1 MKLKNK
7 QPGKVVKAENT
18 LWAGITEDDFL
29 YESGI
34 EDREIGQY
42 DKETVTLFAANTNLF
57 RQLVRLSDSLKPV
70 ERRTLYAMYLLH
82 ATPGNK
88 TKSAQIVASTMKYHP
103 HGDAVSYGALVGLTQ
118 PWKKQCP
125 LVKGIGNFGNAE
137 NQDFFAHYRYTEAY
151 LSKYG
156 YECFFEDFDMDCVET
171 MFNSSSD
178 TDEPMAL
185 PSKFPNILV
194 NGGFGIAFGNSFRI
208 PPFNIDDIITN
219 CRKLLSN
226 PNCPDVFMI
235 PDFPCDCD
243 IVDDGTELH
252 NLIDHG
258 VATLKMRGRISI
270 EEYGKHW
277 MLRITSVPW
286 MVNFQSVIK
295 RINALAKTGT
305 LPIMDHQNASY
316 SIMMPDKSVETR
328 IDFRIIVNSA
338 HDPNVIRDK
347 LYSLTELE
355 KSVNINFKVVTDNLS
370 VDRLNMKDLIQ
381 SWIDERR
388 SFLRRLFNKK
398 LTQISARIDFLDIL
412 IYLLRDEK
420 NIQKT
425 ISVIRRSKE
434 DDNVCEDLQKLCKMT
449 SYQARRVA
457 DIPLRQLNAGTRKKS
472 EDEKKKLEAQ
482 RKEIMQTIRSEKKID
497 AIIAEQLEDLRKY
510 ASPRRTNVIEPHGL
524 VKIQDTNHNLI
535 VTHDG
540 FIKKLMYNGQYK
552 LNMGA
557 FKNGDYPIY
566 RGIFN
571 NMDSV
576 IFFDNFGRYSVVPVH
591 QIDNNEPSQYG
602 HTVFGTAKLSGR
614 IVAVTKHFSEDMLD
628 LAKSFGTP
636 YMVTATAQGYIKKTP
651 LDVYMQMRSTKNVRC
666 MKIRDDDSL
675 VCADIIFGNKK
686 LLIYT
691 KRGKFVYLTADSI
704 SEQAKDAMGLIG
716 IKPDDDDEV
725 RGITVVGDSDE
736 YIGIVTNKGIIKK
749 CEVKYLGDPVKRSAS
764 NSNSYLTSLEVG
776 DEVNSVIPLQ
786 MGSGMIVCTRTD
798 IYTLAPEEIPVMS
811 RKGKGKKLIPVPVGV
826 NIINVFETNM
836 SEKTE
841 EEAIEKSSKKITT
854 SKKKS
859 VVKKKTKTTKK

>member
-1 MKLKNK
+1 MKLKGK

-29 YESGI
+29 YENGI
-34 EDREIGQY
+34 ENREIGEY
-42 DKETVTLFAANTNLF
+42 DKECMTLFAANTNLF
-57 RQLVRLSDSLKPV
+57 RQLIRLSDSLKPV
-70 ERRTLYAMYLLH
+70 ERRCMYAMYLLG
-82 ATPGNK
+82 AKPGNK
-88 TKSAQIVASTMKYHP
+88 TKSAQIVATTMKYHP
-103 HGDAVSYGALVGLTQ
+103 HGDAVSYGAMVGLTQ

-125 LVKGIGNFGNAE
+125 LVKGIGNYGNSE
-137 NQDFFAHYRYTEAY
+137 NPDFFAHYRYTEAY

-156 YECFFEDFDMDCVET
+156 YECFFDDFDMDCVTT
-171 MFNSSSD
+171 MFNSASD
-178 TDEPMAL
+178 CEEPQAL

-194 NGGFGIAFGNSFRI
+194 NGGFGIAFGNQFRI

-219 CRKLLSN
+219 CRKLLDN
-226 PNCPDVFMI
+226 PNCADVFMI

-243 IVDDGTELH
+243 IVDDGTVLH
-252 NLIDHG
+252 EIIDHG
-258 VATLKMRGRISI
+258 TGTLTMRGRINI

-295 RINALAKTGT
+295 RINELAKSGV
-305 LPIMDHQNASY
+305 LSIMDHQNASY
-316 SIMMPDKSVETR
+316 SVRMPDGSVETR
-328 IDFRIIVNSA
+328 IDFRVIVNNA

-355 KSVNINFKVVTDNLS
+355 KSVAINFKVVTDNLT

-398 LTQISARIDFLDIL
+398 LTEISARIDFLNIL
-412 IYLLRDEK
+412 IYLLRDEAH
-420 NIQKT
+420 IQKT
-425 ISVIRRSKE
+425 VSVIRKSSE
-434 DDNVCEDLQKLCKMT
+434 DEVCDKLQKLCKMT
-449 SYQARRVA
+449 SYQARKVA
-457 DIPLRQLNAGTRKKS
+457 DMALRQLNADTRRKS
-472 EDEKKKLEAQ
+472 EEEKKKLEVR

-497 AIIAEQLEDLRKY
+497 AIIASQLEDLRKY
-510 ASPRRTNVIEPHGL
+510 GTPRRTNVIEPHGL
-524 VKIQDTNHNLI
+524 LKIQDTNHNLI

-576 IFFDNFGRYSVVPVH
+576 IFFDNFGRYSIVPMH

-602 HTVFGTAKLSGR
+602 HTLFGTTKLSGR
-614 IVAVTKHFSEDMLD
+614 VVAVTKHFSEDMLD

-636 YMVTATAQGYIKKTP
+636 YLVTVTAQGYIKKTP
-651 LDVYMQMRSTKNVRC
+651 LDVYMQMRSTRNVRC

-675 VCADIIFGNKK
+675 VCADVVFGNRK

-691 KRGKFVYLTADSI
+691 KKGKFVYLTVDSI

-716 IKPDDDDEV
+716 IKPDGDDEV
-725 RGITVVGDSDE
+725 RGIAIVGDSDE
-736 YIGIVTNKGIIKK
+736 YVGVVTNKGIIKK

-764 NSNSYLTSLEVG
+764 NSNSYLTALEVG
-776 DEVNSVIPLQ
+776 DEVNSTIPLQ
-786 MGSGMIVCTRTD
+786 MESGMVICTRTD
-798 IYTLAPEEIPVMS
+798 IYTLASQEIPVMS

-826 NIINVFETNM
+826 NIINVFEFTAD
-836 SEKTE
+836 KTTDE
-841 EEAIEKSSKKITT
+841 DAVEKSSKKLKV

-859 VVKKKTKTTKK
+859 AAKKKTKKK